1 MNGKKSGPQSPSS
14 FSTNVHWIATLA
26 EDYPTGPVVNLSQ
39 VMDMDWF
46 REAFRRT
53 RKDGAAGVDG
63 ITGEQYTV
71 HLEDNLG
78 SLMHRIRSGTY
89 RAPPVRRTYI
99 EKDGGKSQRPLGI
112 PTFEDKVAQ
121 RAVAMVLTPI
131 FERMFLDCS
140 WGYRPGR
147 SAHGAL
153 SALQEAAFQLGTGQ
167 GWVIDLDVQKFF
179 DKLNHQWLREFFC
192 KRIRDKTIVRMIGR
206 WLKAGVMEDGLWSA
220 SEAGTPQGGVISPLL
235 ANIYLHEVLDT
246 WFEKE
251 VRPRL
256 RGKSH
261 MSRYADDAVILL
273 ENKEDAERVLAVLHK
288 RFAKHGLQLHPEKT
302 KLVDFQRPYFGS
314 TRKLHRP
321 ETFDFLGFNIHWEK
335 TRTGGWIPKLK
346 TAKSRVKRALVRVSE
361 WCRKNRHRRVRDQH
375 KTLSAKLRGH
385 CEYFGVR
392 GNSAGVGRVV
402 EGAKAI
408 WFKWLARRSGKR
420 TFSWE
425 AFRLLC
431 ARYPLKSHMRQVPA

>member
-1 MNGKKSGPQSPSS
+1 
-14 FSTNVHWIATLA
+14 
-26 EDYPTGPVVNLSQ
+26 
-39 VMDMDWF
+39 MDLDWF
-46 REAFRRT
+46 REAYRRT
-53 RKDGAAGVDG
+53 RKNGAVGVDG
-63 ITGEQYTV
+63 ISSEQYSV
-71 HLEDNLG
+71 QLEENLE
-78 SLMHRIRSGTY
+78 SLMNRIRSGTY

-121 RAVAMVLTPI
+121 QAISMVLTPI
-131 FERMFLDCS
+131 YERMFLDCS

-153 SALQEAAFQLGTGQ
+153 SALQGAAIKLKTGQ

-179 DKLNHQWLREFFC
+179 DKLNHHWLQEFLS
-192 KRIRDKTIVRMIGR
+192 KRIRDRTIVRMIGR
-206 WLKAGVMEDGLWSA
+206 WLNAGVMEDGLWSA

-235 ANIYLHEVLDT
+235 ANIYLHEALDT
-246 WFEKE
+246 WFEQE

-256 RGKSH
+256 RGASH

-273 ENKEDAERVLAVLHK
+273 ENKEDADRVLAVLHK
-288 RFAKHGLQLHPEKT
+288 RFAKYGLQLHPEKT
-302 KLVDFQRPYFGS
+302 KLVDFRRPYFKS
-314 TRKLHRP
+314 NRKSHHP
-321 ETFDFLGFNIHWEK
+321 GTFEFLGFNIHWEK
-335 TRTGGWIPKLK
+335 TRAGRSSPKLK
-346 TAKSRVKRALVRVSE
+346 TAKSRIQRALGRVSE
-361 WCRKNRHRRVRDQH
+361 WCRKNRHKPVRDQH

-408 WFKWLARRSGKR
+408 WFKWLARRSGRR